1 MNNSRENLLSG
12 LIIFVVA
19 LTVYI
24 YIPFQI
30 KTKSIG
36 DISYNPRFW
45 PMIIL
50 AILGLNGILLVI
62 LALKKSN
69 MVLNPFVNLR
79 GRMAQAFAWMNIKLV
94 RSVSSET
101 RKGEG
106 SHGHERGDSTSIKI
120 IKNIFWKISNRQFI
134 FAGIV
139 LAYISLIHYLGF
151 IVSTILGLLALLR
164 FSGSRN
170 LKFNIIFVAIYTILV
185 YYIFTT
191 VFKVRFPQGV
201 FWNI

>member
-79 GRMAQAFAWMNIKLV
+79 GRMAQ
-94 RSVSSET
+94 
-101 RKGEG
+101 KGEG